1 MLEEY
6 FQEVG
11 LTLVEL
17 PIEFSDDR
25 LIYRGYIK
33 ELPIINAEGETR
45 KAMQQKIA
53 GMYQVYREQLLAES
67 AEEEKEKT
75 MNLSMDELLR
85 YYDGETFDGFSL
97 LNEEETDL
105 PGSWYAIAVYMEKE
119 AVTKSLS
126 QPLKS
131 PAVFCRSSR
140 HSTYRTDIF

>member
-17 PIEFSDDR
+17 PIEFLDDR

-33 ELPIINAEGETR
+33 ELPMINAEGETR

-53 GMYQVYREQLLAES
+53 GIYQMYREQLLAES
-67 AEEEKEKT
+67 AEEEKT

-105 PGSWYAIAVYMEKE
+105 PGSW
-119 AVTKSLS
+119 
-126 QPLKS
+126 
-131 PAVFCRSSR
+131 
-140 HSTYRTDIF
+140 

>member
-45 KAMQQKIA
+45 KAMRK
-53 GMYQVYREQLLAES
+53 
-67 AEEEKEKT
+67 K
-75 MNLSMDELLR
+75 
-85 YYDGETFDGFSL
+85 
-97 LNEEETDL
+97 
-105 PGSWYAIAVYMEKE
+105 
-119 AVTKSLS
+119 
-126 QPLKS
+126 
-131 PAVFCRSSR
+131 
-140 HSTYRTDIF
+140 

>member
-25 LIYRGYIK
+25 LIYRSYIK

-53 GMYQVYREQLLAES
+53 DMYQVYREQLLAES

-105 PGSWYAIAVYMEKE
+105 PGSW
-119 AVTKSLS
+119 
-126 QPLKS
+126 
-131 PAVFCRSSR
+131 
-140 HSTYRTDIF
+140 

>member
-67 AEEEKEKT
+67 AEEEKT

-97 LNEEETDL
+97 LISEGVASA
-105 PGSWYAIAVYMEKE
+105 PAVYTCLERG
-119 AVTKSLS
+119 TK
-126 QPLKS
+126 
-131 PAVFCRSSR
+131 VFLYFCP
-140 HSTYRTDIF
+140 TL

>member
-45 KAMQQKIA
+45 KRCSKIA

-67 AEEEKEKT
+67 AEEEKK
-75 MNLSMDELLR
+75 NDELVH
-85 YYDGETFDGFSL
+85 G
-97 LNEEETDL
+97 
-105 PGSWYAIAVYMEKE
+105 
-119 AVTKSLS
+119 
-126 QPLKS
+126 
-131 PAVFCRSSR
+131 
-140 HSTYRTDIF
+140 

>member
-53 GMYQVYREQLLAES
+53 GMYQVYREQLLAEIS
-67 AEEEKEKT
+67 GRRKRK
-75 MNLSMDELLR
+75 NDELVH
-85 YYDGETFDGFSL
+85 G
-97 LNEEETDL
+97 
-105 PGSWYAIAVYMEKE
+105 
-119 AVTKSLS
+119 
-126 QPLKS
+126 
-131 PAVFCRSSR
+131 
-140 HSTYRTDIF
+140 

>member
-45 KAMQQKIA
+45 KRCSK
-53 GMYQVYREQLLAES
+53 
-67 AEEEKEKT
+67 
-75 MNLSMDELLR
+75 N
-85 YYDGETFDGFSL
+85 
-97 LNEEETDL
+97 
-105 PGSWYAIAVYMEKE
+105 SWYVSGVSGTA
-119 AVTKSLS
+119 TG
-126 QPLKS
+126 
-131 PAVFCRSSR
+131 
-140 HSTYRTDIF
+140 

>member
-45 KAMQQKIA
+45 KAMQQK
-53 GMYQVYREQLLAES
+53 
-67 AEEEKEKT
+67 
-75 MNLSMDELLR
+75 N
-85 YYDGETFDGFSL
+85 
-97 LNEEETDL
+97 
-105 PGSWYAIAVYMEKE
+105 SWYVSGVSGTA
-119 AVTKSLS
+119 TG
-126 QPLKS
+126 
-131 PAVFCRSSR
+131 
-140 HSTYRTDIF
+140 

>member
-75 MNLSMDELLR
+75 MNLSMNELLR

-105 PGSWYAIAVYMEKE
+105 PGSW
-119 AVTKSLS
+119 
-126 QPLKS
+126 
-131 PAVFCRSSR
+131 
-140 HSTYRTDIF
+140 